1 MKTYEPIRGWLARR
15 TTRAVVVEI
24 DYFANPNKDEE
35 WAAKVRAKMPS
46 EAAFR
51 REHGRDWTSAAGD
64 AFYPEFREKKER
76 FVHVCRGMLDAP
88 IYRGWDFGWRKA
100 ACIWFQYD
108 PTLDRAW
115 ILRELMPEQ
124 IDTHSFRDL
133 VLYLSGQRSRDSLL
147 RRPRSLAWVDRLEQ
161 EAREFK
167 DIQTPPWFESSIG
180 SPNQFIDLSGPEAL
194 RTAPEVSSDTAERT
208 SAQILAVEGIHLQLL
223 VTTPKARENLIRRLL
238 LPQPDGYP
246 GLWIDPACPLIIKGM
261 SGGIA
266 FPKKSKSGVVSDKPA
281 RDGHFEHLHD
291 AMGYGL
297 TQVVP
302 FAEGPSIVGVLPEPV
317 WEGRVPASK
326 PKRVVIPSK
335 EARRRWR

>member
-1 MKTYEPIRGWLARR
+1 
-15 TTRAVVVEI
+15 
-24 DYFANPNKDEE
+24 
-35 WAAKVRAKMPS
+35 
-46 EAAFR
+46 
-51 REHGRDWTSAAGD
+51 
-64 AFYPEFREKKER
+64 
-76 FVHVCRGMLDAP
+76 
-88 IYRGWDFGWRKA
+88 
-100 ACIWFQYD
+100 
-108 PTLDRAW
+108 
-115 ILRELMPEQ
+115 MPEQ

-167 DIQTPPWFESSIG
+167 DIPSPPWFESSIG

-246 GLWIDPACPLIIKGM
+246 GIWIDPACTLLIKGM
-261 SGGIA
+261 GGGIA
-266 FPKKSKSGVVSDKPA
+266 FPKASKSGVVSDKPA

-291 AMGYGL
+291 ALGYGL

-302 FAEGPSIVGVLPEPV
+302 FAEGPSITGVLPEPI
-317 WEGRVPASK
+317 WEGRAPAV
-326 PKRVVIPSK
+326 RRGRLVIPSK
-335 EARRRWR
+335 EAKRKWR